1 MIGHVIDIEKV
12 ELVKAPFEHCGDKVT
27 VFEIYK
33 CLKNCC
39 FIKMCK
45 AHIKVTHIKQ

>member
-27 VFEIYK
+27 VFEIDFK
-33 CLKNCC
+33 EVV
-39 FIKMCK
+39 I
-45 AHIKVTHIKQ
+45 